1 MTLVLM
7 GPKAGKKALI
17 LASSSTTRANI
28 LNKAGLRFAIEPPNV
43 DEASV
48 RQTTIVDGGSVETSA
63 ALLAEMKALE
73 VSQAQPEAFTIGAD
87 QILECGGEWF
97 EKPHTI
103 DQARMQ
109 LLDLRGKRHRL
120 ISSVV
125 VAVGGSKIWEHTD
138 QAQMTMRAIG
148 DVFLDEYIA
157 AMGDRM
163 FWSVGGYQLEG
174 VGLQLFSKVVGN
186 HYTILGLPLLPL
198 LGFLRSHGILGN

>member
-7 GPKAGKKALI
+7 GPKTFIKALI

-28 LNKAGLRFAIEPPNV
+28 LNKAGLTFTIERPNV

-48 RQTTIVDGGSVETSA
+48 RRTMIADGTSLETGA

-73 VSQAQPEAFTIGAD
+73 VSQVQPEAFTIGAD
-87 QILECGGEWF
+87 QILECGGVWF
-97 EKPHTI
+97 EKPQTI
-103 DQARMQ
+103 DQARTQ

-125 VAVGGSKIWEHTD
+125 VAVGGTKVWEHTD
-138 QAQMTMRAIG
+138 QAEMTMRAIG
-148 DVFLDEYIA
+148 DVFLEDYIA
-157 AMGDRM
+157 IMGNRM

-174 VGLQLFSKVVGN
+174 VGSQLFSKVLGN

-198 LGFLRSHGILGN
+198 LGFLRSHDILGN

>member
-7 GPKAGKKALI
+7 GPKTFIKALI

-28 LNKAGLRFAIEPPNV
+28 LNKAGLTFTIERPNV

-48 RQTTIVDGGSVETSA
+48 RRTMIADGMSLETGA

-73 VSQAQPEAFTIGAD
+73 VSQVQPEAFTIGAD
-87 QILECGGEWF
+87 QILECGGVWF
-97 EKPHTI
+97 EKPQTI
-103 DQARMQ
+103 DQARTQ

-125 VAVGGSKIWEHTD
+125 VAVGGTKVWEHTD
-138 QAQMTMRAIG
+138 QAEMTMRAIG
-148 DVFLDEYIA
+148 DVFLEDYIA
-157 AMGDRM
+157 IMGNRM

-174 VGLQLFSKVVGN
+174 VGSQLFSKVLGN

-198 LGFLRSHGILGN
+198 LGFLRSHDILGN